1 MLRLRA
7 RRELEEC
14 AEEGAAGGELGRE
27 LISLRES
34 EESRLQPLRVP
45 RDEGSGITT
54 RGGR

>member
-1 MLRLRA
+1 VLRLRA